1 MTATT
6 ETTSPAVSPDL
17 GSALQALGRS
27 LTALRVSPQAL
38 GIDARVDRAAYLT
51 LSRLDDHG
59 TARMSELAGVLCLDL
74 STVSRQVRALEDLG
88 LVGRTSDPEDRRACL
103 LQPTESGRALVAG
116 VKESFNR
123 LVDLA
128 LADWSERD
136 RQTLTALLGRI
147 ATDLRPDRAPSLVA
161 AVREQ
166 GGAR

>member
-6 ETTSPAVSPDL
+6 ETPNAGVSPDL

-27 LTALRVSPQAL
+27 LAALKVSPQAL

-51 LSRLDDHG
+51 LSRLHDHG
-59 TARMSELAGVLCLDL
+59 TSRMSDLAAILCLDL
-74 STVSRQVRALEDLG
+74 STVSRQVRSLEDLG
-88 LVGRTSDPEDRRACL
+88 LIGRTSDPEDRRAYVL
-103 LQPTESGRALVAG
+103 EPTESGRALVAA

-136 RQTLTALLGRI
+136 RRTLTSLLGRI

-166 GGAR
+166 SGAR